1 MRYNVSNAATA
12 RSGLPISNNTQLR
25 RNRQRAILGNKHN
38 AASQSINAASKPEKE
53 GRVEKGEEEEEE
65 ETCLIKWRVA

>member
-1 MRYNVSNAATA
+1 
-12 RSGLPISNNTQLR
+12 
-25 RNRQRAILGNKHN
+25 LGNKHN

-53 GRVEKGEEEEEE
+53 GRVEEGEEEEEEEE

>member
-1 MRYNVSNAATA
+1 
-12 RSGLPISNNTQLR
+12 
-25 RNRQRAILGNKHN
+25 LGNKHN

-53 GRVEKGEEEEEE
+53 GRVEEEEEEEEEE